1 MSCSTGASG
10 RTGLMWRAD
19 IVQLEACESVRER
32 ARGVLRTKLAL
43 YRRTPTPRDR
53 MARVA
58 LCDPTEGTFSRRA
71 ITVTAQRAGPRMST
85 SRRTMV
91 FDLLD
96 FVIVLNLGF
105 YPGVIRRPLVSWRS
119 ITVAWLIPSWV

>member
-1 MSCSTGASG
+1 
-10 RTGLMWRAD
+10 
-19 IVQLEACESVRER
+19 
-32 ARGVLRTKLAL
+32 
-43 YRRTPTPRDR
+43 

-105 YPGVIRRPLVSWRS
+105 YPGVVTEDRYLVG
-119 ITVAWLIPSWV
+119 AGLP